1 MIPSEKKS
9 PPRLPPSLLVAAG
22 GALGTLARHALD
34 TALPVQAA
42 AFPWTTFL
50 INTAGSLILGLVL
63 AISETRPSA
72 PAWVRTFLAI
82 GFCGAFTTFSTVSLE
97 FVQLAENSAT
107 GIASL
112 YILASI
118 AAGTAAAAFGSR
130 LGTARP

>member
-1 MIPSEKKS
+1 LIPSEKKS

-22 GALGTLARHALD
+22 GALGTLARHTLD

-42 AFPWTTFL
+42 AFPWTTFF
-50 INTAGSLILGLVL
+50 INTAGSLVLGLVL